1 MRNSILLDDNN
12 VSDKSSSPVNPIMSP
27 ETTSPIPSLSLRR
40 KSLSKNNSGSSSKV
54 HRSGSYSDIFMNQ
67 SNHNLSSSS
76 TNSSMKNLNF
86 NIRKSMCIDNL
97 DKLHEKLGFFSKN
110 SLEHFIPS
118 EVGQLHDL
126 EELQLSAKKIKG
138 G

>member
-1 MRNSILLDDNN
+1 MHNSILLDDYN

-27 ETTSPIPSLSLRR
+27 ETTSPIPLLRR
-40 KSLSKNNSGSSSKV
+40 KSLSKNNSGSSNKT
-54 HRSGSYSDIFMNQ
+54 HRSASYSDIFMNQ
-67 SNHNLSSSS
+67 SNHDLSSSANTS
-76 TNSSMKNLNF
+76 IRNLNY
-86 NIRKSMCIDNL
+86 IRKSMCIDNL

-110 SLEHFIPS
+110 SLEHFIPP